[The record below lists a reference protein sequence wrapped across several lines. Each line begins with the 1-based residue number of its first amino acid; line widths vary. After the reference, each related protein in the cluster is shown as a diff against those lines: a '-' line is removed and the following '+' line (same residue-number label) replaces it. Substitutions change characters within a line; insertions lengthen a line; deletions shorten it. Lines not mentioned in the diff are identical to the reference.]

1 MKFENTKRRDCGNGR
16 RHAFYKALLIGFLVV
31 FSCSLY
37 AQDTDNQEFW
47 FVAPDASQSHADRPT
62 FLMIT
67 TGDQPATVT
76 ISMPKNPNFR
86 ATFTD
91 TVRTLAAND
100 FWKFEFIGDSVDI
113 VENSYQQSGEVTNK
127 GILITST
134 APVSAYYQIDGNN
147 QKEIFTLK
155 GKKALGDE
163 FYMPFQTEYP
173 ISNRPA
179 YNNEQ
184 YRQIQIVAT
193 EDGTE
198 VTIHPRSPNAKF
210 SVPMGGGTYE
220 CTPVPVQGGSPV
232 NLCYYYINSNSTESL
247 RTRTLKKGETL
258 LWREAVRNTPDIT
271 GTKITSTKPVAVT
284 YFEDC
289 VQDGNDISVD
299 PIGDQMVPADNLGQ
313 NYIIVKGYSSG
324 GASDHALILAVED
337 NTDVWLG
344 WVDSV
349 GTKHEDKLAPLSKG
363 ECLSP
368 DLGEGEVSPGA
379 YYIRTTQPVYCMHQS
394 ATGTELGGAILPS
407 LYSISARRI
416 AFIKGADSYE
426 RNSMFLI
433 FRESAKEG
441 FKMNGTEDLFLSS
454 NFTPKKIGF
463 DDWMY
468 AKVDIKDIAPLNDRV
483 CVVEN
488 NTGSFSLGYFVGS
501 PTPTALY
508 GYLSAFGTFS
518 FEKDT
523 IYACHSHIFDAP
535 YAQKYD
541 WTVPEGVTITDSS
554 RVETTKSGLY
564 ILKVNQD
571 PYEITDTTYLKV
583 QNFRHILSAPDLLL
597 ENKSYNF
604 SIELNPQKDKDNYF
618 KAKYEWKFFDDENAG
633 SIPIATSTDA
643 VVTVSYSTPGNK
655 KISLQIWNED
665 ANCDTTITRTITVL
679 DKSEGMVMYWKTNAQ
694 DRDWNNVNNWAKD
707 PEGQNPIE
715 VVPADYTK
723 VYLPGNAV
731 IYPSLTEENTDWTHY
746 GQPET
751 DEIVFR
757 YGSELHYQHKLK
769 YNKAYVNYNWGYY
782 GDNPVSGQQPLLS
795 LEDATILSRD
805 TWHILVAPL
814 KSMASGDFSLAGH
827 PFSWQTQFEVTTPV
841 SVAEGDLSQAFP
853 TNDVPLADNNNAIA
867 VKMAGYKDET
877 GYRQTYLEN
886 LHGVI
891 EIPYFGNESLKA
903 HYPAHNYDDLA
914 KKSYFYYFDTRTLK
928 LLNAPLGSMSRAGE
942 AYRFVYETDQNEPPV
957 SGTYEM
963 PLNTESLGTTREVM
977 VGNPFLAPIDA
988 QAFADANTSAI
999 VVDQGFKLLSEDGS
1013 TWEQHYFTEGNTIPA
1028 WKAFIVTL
1036 SEPVASSLSF
1046 PLEATMSLRT
1056 TKVSTITRASYDT
1069 SLADNALS
1077 VHILKAGIESGDCAI
1092 LQNNRV
1098 ANNTEIRKMILPEGH
1113 EAPEI
1118 FFMSS
1123 GRDLSYLTRN
1133 LAQGEKEIPIG
1144 VKTSDVRSPLS
1155 LEFRN
1160 ISAFTAST
1168 GASIIL
1174 VDKYLN
1180 VRQDLTRNAVY
1191 RFTQQPSGLDKQ
1203 YVDKNRF
1210 VLQLGDETGTIE
1222 QEDPENGI
1230 NIIYNSGILKV
1241 TSDEN
1246 ISSVS
1251 VYDLYGRVVFST
1263 HSVNLSQYTQPVALQ
1278 GKLFLVRVKTNSGKV
1293 KVKKIMGN

>member
-1 MKFENTKRRDCGNGR
+1 MKFENTKSIGYRNSRE
-16 RHAFYKALLIGFLVV
+16 HVFYSVLLIGFLAMIS
-31 FSCSLY
+31 FPLY

-47 FVAPDASQSHADRPT
+47 FVAPDASISHADRPT

-113 VENSYQQSGEVTNK
+113 VENSYQHSGEVMNK

-134 APVSAYYQIDGNN
+134 APVSAYYQIDGDNK
-147 QKEIFTLK
+147 QREIFMLK
-155 GKKALGDE
+155 GKKALGTD

-173 ISNRPA
+173 ISDRFA

-198 VTIHPRSPNAKF
+198 VTIHPKSPDAKF
-210 SVPMGGGTYE
+210 SVPAGDGTYE
-220 CTPVPVQGGSPV
+220 CTPVPVVQGESPV
-232 NLCYYYINSNSTESL
+232 NLCYHYINSNSDESL
-247 RTRTLKKGETL
+247 RTRTLNKGQTL
-258 LWREAVRNTPDIT
+258 LWREAVRNTPDLT

-284 YFEDC
+284 LYEDC
-289 VQDGNDISVD
+289 VEGGTPGGSAD
-299 PIGDQMVPADNLGQ
+299 PIGDQMVPTGNLGQ
-313 NYIIVKGYSSG
+313 NYIVVKGYSSG
-324 GASDHALILAVED
+324 TAEDHAVVLAVKEG
-337 NTDVWLG
+337 TTEVWLG
-344 WVDSV
+344 SQGQSETLVATLTQ
-349 GTKHEDKLAPLSKG
+349 GKFHTI
-363 ECLSP
+363 
-368 DLGEGEVSPGA
+368 DLGNAAATPGA

-394 ATGTELGGAILPS
+394 ATGTEVGGALLPS
-407 LYSISARRI
+407 LYSISGRRI
-416 AFIKGADSYE
+416 TFVKGTLSTNA
-426 RNSMFLI
+426 MFLV
-433 FRESAKEG
+433 FRQSAEKGFTLDGESLTVSGTSVG
-441 FKMNGTEDLFLSS
+441 FG
-454 NFTPKKIGF
+454 
-463 DDWMY
+463 DWMY
-468 AKVDIKDIAPLNDRV
+468 AKVDLI
-483 CVVEN
+483 N
-488 NTGSFSLGYFVGS
+488 NSGREEICTVANSEGSFALGYFNGTVTGTS
-501 PTPTALY
+501 LY

-518 FEKDT
+518 FENDT
-523 IYACHSHIFDAP
+523 IYACHSYIFDAP

-541 WTVPEGVTITDSS
+541 WTVPEGVTITNSS
-554 RVETTKSGLY
+554 RLETTKSGLY

-583 QNFRHILSAPDLLL
+583 QNFRHILNAPDQLL
-597 ENKSYNF
+597 ENKSYHF

-633 SIPIATSTDA
+633 STPIATSTDA
-643 VVTVSYSTPGNK
+643 VVPVSYSTPGNK
-655 KISLQIWNED
+655 NISLQIWNED
-665 ANCDTTITRTITVL
+665 ANCDTIITRTITVL
-679 DKSEGMVMYWKTNAQ
+679 DKSEGLVMYWKPGAQ

-769 YNKAYVNYNWGYY
+769 YNKAYINYNWGYY

-795 LEDATILSRD
+795 LEDARILSRD
-805 TWHILVAPL
+805 TWHILAAPL

-827 PFSWQTQFEVTTPV
+827 PFSWQTQFEVTTSG
-841 SVAEGDLSQAFP
+841 SVTEGDLSQAFP

-867 VKMAGYKDET
+867 VKMAGYNEET
-877 GYRQTYLEN
+877 GYRQTHLED

-891 EIPYFGNESLKA
+891 EIPYFGNNSLKA

-942 AYRFVYETDQNEPPV
+942 AYRFVYETNQNEPPV
-957 SGTYEM
+957 SGIYEM

-988 QAFADANTSAI
+988 QAFADANMNAI
-999 VVDQGFKLLSEDGS
+999 DVDQGFKLLSEDGS
-1013 TWEQHYFTEGNTIPA
+1013 TWEQHYFTEGDAIPA

-1036 SEPVASSLSF
+1036 SETVASSLSF

-1069 SLADNALS
+1069 NLADNALS

-1133 LAQGEKEIPIG
+1133 LTQDEKEIPIG
-1144 VKTSDVRSPLS
+1144 VKTSDVHSPLS

-1160 ISAFTAST
+1160 ISAFTASV
-1168 GASIIL
+1168 GANVIL

-1180 VRQDLTRNAVY
+1180 IRQDLTRNAVY
-1191 RFTQQPSGLDKQ
+1191 RFTQQASGLDKQ

-1210 VLQLGDETGTIE
+1210 VLQLSGETGTIE

-1230 NIIYNSGILKV
+1230 NIIYHSGILKI

-1246 ISSVS
+1246 ISSVL
-1251 VYDLYGRVVFST
+1251 VYDLYGRVVFSA